1 MNKKFLSAIQA
12 VSLLLSMTVAA
23 TPLPTVR
30 TVKQVL
36 QVQNGLSRK
45 MVFGYATVRRLPLK
59 L

>member
-1 MNKKFLSAIQA
+1 MNKKFLSAI
-12 VSLLLSMTVAA
+12 
-23 TPLPTVR
+23 R

>member
-1 MNKKFLSAIQA
+1 MNKKFLSA
-12 VSLLLSMTVAA
+12 M
-23 TPLPTVR
+23 
-30 TVKQVL
+30 L